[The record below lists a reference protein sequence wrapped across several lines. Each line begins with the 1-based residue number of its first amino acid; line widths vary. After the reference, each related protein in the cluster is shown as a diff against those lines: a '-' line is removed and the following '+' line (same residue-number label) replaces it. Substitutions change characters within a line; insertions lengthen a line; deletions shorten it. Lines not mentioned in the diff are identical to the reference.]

1 MYHLRWHEKINKIVK
16 NRLIK
21 NLLKNK
27 MQSAKTI
34 LDVETIRKDFPIL
47 KRRVHGKPLVYFD
60 NAATS
65 QKPKQVIDTI
75 DFYYKNY
82 NANIH
87 RSIHTLGEEATAK
100 FEDAHEKIAGF
111 INADSYQNIVLT
123 KNTTES
129 LNLVA
134 YSLTAGL
141 KKGDEIVISQ
151 MEHHSNFVPW
161 QQLAKQRGLKLKF
174 IRIDEEGKLDEES
187 ISQNINKKTKIVS
200 LTHISNVLGTINP
213 VEEIAKIAHENNAV
227 MVVDGA
233 QSAPHMPVDV
243 KKIDADF
250 YAFSGHK
257 MIGPTGIGVL
267 YGKKELLEKM
277 QPFLYGGEMIREV
290 KFDDTK
296 FNDLPWK
303 FEAGTMN
310 IAEAI
315 GLGAAIDYLKKIG
328 MEKIH
333 KWDNRLIK
341 YAMQQLKKINGVTIY
356 GPEER
361 GAVISFNIEGVHAH
375 DVAQILDSE
384 GVAIRAGHHCCMP
397 LMKVMGVGSTARA
410 SFYLYNTEQEI
421 DIFITAIH
429 KVKKVFGV

>member
-1 MYHLRWHEKINKIVK
+1 ML
-16 NRLIK
+16 
-21 NLLKNK
+21 
-27 MQSAKTI
+27 STKTI
-34 LDVETIRKDFPIL
+34 MDIETIRKDFPIL
-47 KRRVHGKPLVYFD
+47 QRKIHGKPLVYFD

-65 QKPKQVIDTI
+65 QKPRQVIEAI

-87 RSIHTLGEEATAK
+87 RSIHELGEEATEK
-100 FEDAHEKIAGF
+100 YEEAHQKTADF
-111 INADSYQNIVLT
+111 INADSYQNIVFT

-141 KKGDEIVISQ
+141 KKDDEIVISQ

-174 IRIDEEGKLDEES
+174 IKINKNGELDNDS
-187 ISQNINKKTKIVS
+187 INQNITKKTRIVS
-200 LTHISNVLGTINP
+200 LTHVSNVLGTINP
-213 VEEIAKIAHENNAV
+213 IEKIINIAHENNAL

-233 QSAPHMPVDV
+233 QAAPHMPVDV
-243 KKIDADF
+243 KKLDADF

-257 MIGPTGIGVL
+257 MLGPTGIGVL
-267 YGKKELLEKM
+267 YGKKELLEEM

-310 IAEAI
+310 IAEGI
-315 GLGAAIDYLKKIG
+315 GLGAAIDYLNKIG
-328 MEKIH
+328 M
-333 KWDNRLIK
+333 DNVQKHDRELVG
-341 YAMQQLKKINGVTIY
+341 YAMEKLNGIGGIKIY
-356 GPEER
+356 GPDER
-361 GAVISFNIEGVHAH
+361 DAVISFNVGNIHAH
-375 DVAQILDSE
+375 DVAQVLDSE

-397 LMKVMGVGSTARA
+397 LMSVLGVPATARA
-410 SFYLYNTEQEI
+410 SFYLYNTEKEV
-421 DIFITAIH
+421 DVFINAIK
-429 KVKKVFGV
+429 KVKKVFG

>member
-1 MYHLRWHEKINKIVK
+1 MDIE
-16 NRLIK
+16 
-21 NLLKNK
+21 
-27 MQSAKTI
+27 S
-34 LDVETIRKDFPIL
+34 IRKDFPIL
-47 KRRVHGKPLVYFD
+47 QRRVHGKPLVYFD

-65 QKPKQVIDTI
+65 QKPKQVIEAME
-75 DFYYKNY
+75 FYYKNY

-87 RSIHTLGEEATAK
+87 RSIHELGEEATAK
-100 FEDAHEKIAGF
+100 FEEAHGKIADF
-111 INADSYQNIVLT
+111 IKADSYQNIIFT

-141 KKGDEIVISQ
+141 KKGDEIAVSQ

-174 IRIDEEGKLDEES
+174 IKIDDEGKLDGES
-187 ISQNINKKTKIVS
+187 IRENITKKTKIVS
-200 LTHISNVLGTINP
+200 LTHVSNVLGTINP
-213 VEEIAKIAHENNAV
+213 IGEIAKIAHENDAL

-233 QSAPHMPVDV
+233 QAAPHMPIDV
-243 KKIDADF
+243 KKLDADF

-257 MIGPTGIGVL
+257 MLGPTGIGVL
-267 YGKKELLEKM
+267 YGKKELLESM

-290 KFDDTK
+290 TFDGTS
-296 FNDLPWK
+296 FNELPWK

-310 IAEAI
+310 IAEGV
-315 GLGAAIDYLKKIG
+315 GLGVAIDYLTKIG
-328 MEKIH
+328 MNHVQGRDKELVSYAVEKLSEV
-333 KWDNRLIK
+333 D
-341 YAMQQLKKINGVTIY
+341 GVTIY
-356 GPEER
+356 GPKER
-361 GAVISFNIEGVHAH
+361 GAVVSFNVDNIHAH

-397 LMKVMGVGSTARA
+397 LMSVLKVPATARA

-421 DIFITAIH
+421 DAFINGIH
-429 KVKKVFGV
+429 KVKNVFGV

>member
-1 MYHLRWHEKINKIVK
+1 ML
-16 NRLIK
+16 
-21 NLLKNK
+21 
-27 MQSAKTI
+27 STKTI
-34 LDVETIRKDFPIL
+34 MDIETIRKDFPIL
-47 KRRVHGKPLVYFD
+47 QRKIHGKPLVYFD

-65 QKPKQVIDTI
+65 QKPRQVI

-87 RSIHTLGEEATAK
+87 RSIHQLGEEATAK
-100 FEDAHEKIAGF
+100 FEEAHQKTADF
-111 INADSYQNIVLT
+111 INADSYQNIVFT

-141 KKGDEIVISQ
+141 KKDDEIVISQ

-174 IRIDEEGKLDEES
+174 IKINKNGELDNDS
-187 ISQNINKKTKIVS
+187 INQNITKKTRIVS
-200 LTHISNVLGTINP
+200 LTHVSNVLGTINP
-213 VEEIAKIAHENNAV
+213 IEKIINIAHENNAL

-233 QSAPHMPVDV
+233 QAAPHMPVDV
-243 KKIDADF
+243 KKLDADF

-257 MIGPTGIGVL
+257 MLGPTGIGVL
-267 YGKKELLEKM
+267 YGKKELLEEM

-310 IAEAI
+310 IAEGI
-315 GLGAAIDYLKKIG
+315 GLGAAIDYLNKIG
-328 MEKIH
+328 M
-333 KWDNRLIK
+333 DNVQKHDRELVG
-341 YAMQQLKKINGVTIY
+341 YAMEKLNGIGGIKIY
-356 GPEER
+356 GPDER
-361 GAVISFNIEGVHAH
+361 DAVISFNVGNIHAH
-375 DVAQILDSE
+375 DVAQVLDSE

-397 LMKVMGVGSTARA
+397 LMSVLGVPATARA
-410 SFYLYNTEQEI
+410 SFYLYNTEKEV
-421 DIFITAIH
+421 DVFINAIK
-429 KVKKVFGV
+429 KVKKVFG

>member
-1 MYHLRWHEKINKIVK
+1 MDIE
-16 NRLIK
+16 
-21 NLLKNK
+21 
-27 MQSAKTI
+27 S
-34 LDVETIRKDFPIL
+34 IRKDFPIL
-47 KRRVHGKPLVYFD
+47 QRKVHNKPLVYFD

-65 QKPKQVIDTI
+65 QKPRHVIEAI

-87 RSIHTLGEEATAK
+87 RSIHQLGEEATEK
-100 FEDAHEKIAGF
+100 YEEAHSKVADF
-111 INADSYQNIVLT
+111 INADSYQNIVFT

-141 KKGDEIVISQ
+141 KKDDEIAISQ

-161 QQLAKQRGLKLKF
+161 QQLAKQRILKLKF
-174 IRIDEEGKLDEES
+174 IKIDNEGDLDEES
-187 ISQNINKKTKIVS
+187 INQNINKKTKIVS
-200 LTHISNVLGTINP
+200 ITHVSNVLGTINP
-213 VEEIAKIAHENNAV
+213 IEKITKIAHENNAL

-233 QSAPHMPVDV
+233 QAVPHMPVDV
-243 KKIDADF
+243 KRLDADF

-257 MIGPTGIGVL
+257 MLGPTGIGVL
-267 YGKKELLEKM
+267 YGRKELLESM

-290 KFDDTK
+290 RFDDTK

-310 IAEAI
+310 IAEGI
-315 GLGAAIDYLKKIG
+315 GLAVAVGYLNKIG
-328 MEKIH
+328 MKQIQSRGKELT
-333 KWDNRLIK
+333 D
-341 YAMQQLKKINGVTIY
+341 YAMEKLKDIDGIIIY
-356 GPEER
+356 GPKER
-361 GAVISFNIEGVHAH
+361 GAVISFNVDDIHAH

-397 LMKVMGVGSTARA
+397 LMSVLGVPATARA
-410 SFYLYNTEQEI
+410 SFYLYNTEKEI
-421 DIFITAIH
+421 DTFINAIH